1 MPKNGVK
8 RGVVHDR
15 GCLVNE
21 VIGEILPLAV
31 GIAVSPIPI
40 IAAILMLLSPRAK
53 STGVGFLIGWVA
65 GIVVDVVLFTLLST
79 IIPQDTG
86 APSPIAGVIKIIL
99 GALLLFLAIKQ
110 WRARPAKGEE
120 ASMPK
125 WMSAI
130 DSMTAGKAIGL
141 GFLLSAVNPKN
152 LLLAISAGLI
162 VGGAGLT
169 VSQMAVVITIFVLLA
184 ASTVLV
190 PVVGYLVASARLA
203 GPLDKLREWLVDNN
217 AVIMAV
223 LLLVIGV
230 SVIGK
235 GLANF

>member
-1 MPKNGVK
+1 MT
-8 RGVVHDR
+8 
-15 GCLVNE
+15 E

-31 GIAVSPIPI
+31 GIAISPIPI

-53 STGVGFLIGWVA
+53 ATSVGFLIGWVA
-65 GIVVDVVLFTLLST
+65 GIVVDIVLFTLIST
-79 IIPQDTG
+79 VIPQDAG
-86 APSPIAGVIKIIL
+86 GPSPGSGAIKIIL
-99 GALLLFLAIKQ
+99 GALLVFLAIKQ
-110 WRARPAKGEE
+110 WQARPAKGEE
-120 ASMPK
+120 ATMPK

-130 DSMTAGKAIGL
+130 DSMTAGKALGL

-152 LLLAISAGLI
+152 LLMALSAGVI

-169 VSQMAVVITIFVLLA
+169 VSQMTVVIIIFVLLA

-190 PVVGYLVASARLA
+190 PVVGHLIASARLA

-217 AVIMAV
+217 AVIMAIV
-223 LLLVIGV
+223 LLVIGV

>member
-1 MPKNGVK
+1 MT
-8 RGVVHDR
+8 
-15 GCLVNE
+15 E
-21 VIGEILPLAV
+21 VIGETLPLAV
-31 GIAVSPIPI
+31 GIAISPIPI

-53 STGVGFLIGWVA
+53 STSVGFLIGWVA
-65 GIVVDVVLFTLLST
+65 GIVVAIVLFTLIST
-79 IIPQDTG
+79 AISQETG
-86 APSPIAGVIKIIL
+86 GPSQVAGVIKIIL

-110 WRARPAKGEE
+110 WRARPATGEE
-120 ASMPK
+120 AIMPK

-130 DSMTAGKAIGL
+130 DSMTAGKALGL

-152 LLLAISAGLI
+152 LLLAIAAGVI

-169 VSQMAVVITIFVLLA
+169 VSQMTVVIIIFVLLA

-190 PVVGYLVASARLA
+190 PVVGYLIASARLA

-230 SVIGK
+230 SMIGK

>member
-1 MPKNGVK
+1 MT
-8 RGVVHDR
+8 
-15 GCLVNE
+15 E

-31 GIAVSPIPI
+31 GIAISPIPI
-40 IAAILMLLSPRAK
+40 IAAILMLLSPRARAT
-53 STGVGFLIGWVA
+53 SVGFLIGWVA
-65 GIVVDVVLFTLLST
+65 GIVVDIVLFTLIST
-79 IIPQDTG
+79 VIPQDAG
-86 APSPIAGVIKIIL
+86 GPSPVSGAIKIIL
-99 GALLLFLAIKQ
+99 GALLVFLAIKQ
-110 WRARPAKGEE
+110 WRAGPAKGEE
-120 ASMPK
+120 ATMPK

-130 DSMTAGKAIGL
+130 DSMTAGKALGL

-152 LLLAISAGLI
+152 LLMALSAGVI

-169 VSQMAVVITIFVLLA
+169 ISQMTVVIIIFVLLA

-190 PVVGYLVASARLA
+190 PVVGHLIASARLA

-217 AVIMAV
+217 AVIMAIV
-223 LLLVIGV
+223 LLVIGV